1 MIISLMRKKKWKK
14 WRNIMGNKNELDSHL
29 LRTMFNAIRSTEIK
43 NIKTQTRDDKG
54 MVKAIENYVTKKV
67 REEMDKNED

>member
-1 MIISLMRKKKWKK
+1 
-14 WRNIMGNKNELDSHL
+14 MGNKNELDSHL

-67 REEMDKNED
+67 REEMNKNED

>member
-1 MIISLMRKKKWKK
+1 
-14 WRNIMGNKNELDSHL
+14 MGNKNELDSHL

-54 MVKAIENYVTKKV
+54 MVKVIENYVTKKV
-67 REEMDKNED
+67 REEMNKNED

>member
-1 MIISLMRKKKWKK
+1 
-14 WRNIMGNKNELDSHL
+14 MGNKNELDSHL